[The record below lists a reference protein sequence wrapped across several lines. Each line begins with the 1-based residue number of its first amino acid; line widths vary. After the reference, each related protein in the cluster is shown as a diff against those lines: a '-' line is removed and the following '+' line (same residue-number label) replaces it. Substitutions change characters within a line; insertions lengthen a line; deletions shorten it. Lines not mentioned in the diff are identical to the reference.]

1 MPHAPSPSPADRRA
15 APRIGRV
22 FWALALLLSAWA
34 LAVVLASPDLV
45 QGARMVIRLT
55 ARTSLAL
62 FLLAFTAST
71 WVRLVPGPGTAWLL
85 AHRRPFGLGFAF
97 SHALHLV
104 AIVAFARLDPAGFA
118 QQTGVAN
125 IVTGGI
131 AYLFIALM
139 AATSWNGAVRWLG
152 ARRWQWLHTIGAH
165 YLWLSFVLSFGKRI
179 PMSAAYAVP
188 VLLLLAAMGLRLAGR
203 LQARGRRA

>member
-1 MPHAPSPSPADRRA
+1 MTHVAAPSPAARLA
-15 APRIGRV
+15 APRTGRV
-22 FWALALLLSAWA
+22 FWVLALLLSAWA
-34 LAVVLASPDLV
+34 LAVVLASPDPV
-45 QGARMVIRLT
+45 QGARMAIRLT
-55 ARTSLAL
+55 ARTSLIL
-62 FLLAFTAST
+62 FVLAFTASALA
-71 WVRLVPGPGTAWLL
+71 RSRPGPGTAWLL
-85 AHRRPFGLGFAF
+85 SHRRAFGLAFAF

-139 AATSWNGAVRWLG
+139 AATSWDGAVRGLG
-152 ARRWQWLHTIGAH
+152 ARRWHWLHTAGAH
-165 YLWLSFVLSFGKRI
+165 YVWISFMVSFGKRI
-179 PMSAAYAVP
+179 PMSAAYALP
-188 VLLLLAAMGLRLAGR
+188 VLVLLAAMGLRLVGH

>member
-1 MPHAPSPSPADRRA
+1 M
-15 APRIGRV
+15 
-22 FWALALLLSAWA
+22 
-34 LAVVLASPDLV
+34 
-45 QGARMVIRLT
+45 
-55 ARTSLAL
+55 
-62 FLLAFTAST
+62 
-71 WVRLVPGPGTAWLL
+71 RLVPGPGTAWLL
-85 AHRRPFGLGFAF
+85 AHRRAFGLGFAF

-104 AIVAFARLDPAGFA
+104 AIVAFARLDPSGFA

-152 ARRWQWLHTIGAH
+152 ARRWRWLHTIGAH
-165 YLWLSFVLSFGKRI
+165 HLWLSFVLSFGKRT

-188 VLLLLAAMGLRLAGR
+188 VRLLLAAMGLRLAGR
-203 LQARGRRA
+203 LQARGRRD